1 MHPLYP
7 PPSPSPEDTSLN
19 AREAGT
25 IRGGAVTSELP
36 ADESVNGSGL
46 VLQWSQSV
54 QSVLDQPPSSL
65 PRNLILGGLIFCCTF
80 GVWAWHGQV
89 QQVSRA
95 EGRLIPK
102 GEVYKVQ
109 SRVQGEVISLSVKE
123 GQRVTKGQVIAKLD
137 DQLAKGEVERLQEQ
151 LSNYRLQLLQS
162 QEMMYRLQSEAQNKQ
177 AIAQAEIESQ
187 RAAMQQAVTMASTQ
201 QQLVNQLQTEQ
212 RAYERRLNRL
222 RPLLSAGAIAEEH
235 LFEVEQAV
243 RDRQQAMTR
252 SQGELS
258 NALQEA
264 DRLQAELTKYQ
275 AEARQRKLE
284 AEQRLQQLKLEVTQI
299 QANIQES
306 ESLLRA
312 ARTRQQDMVLQ
323 ASTSGTISTLH
334 LHNIGEVADAGET
347 IAEIAPDGAPLVLSA
362 ALPNSEAGSV
372 RLGMPVQLRFDA
384 FPYQDYGIVSGKVLS
399 ISPDVVIDERLGAVY
414 RVEIGLDRT
423 QINRDQQTFQL
434 KAGQTASAEILIQK
448 QRIIDVLLEPFR
460 KLQKGNLNL

>member
-1 MHPLYP
+1 
-7 PPSPSPEDTSLN
+7 
-19 AREAGT
+19 
-25 IRGGAVTSELP
+25 
-36 ADESVNGSGL
+36 
-46 VLQWSQSV
+46 
-54 QSVLDQPPSSL
+54 
-65 PRNLILGGLIFCCTF
+65 
-80 GVWAWHGQV
+80 
-89 QQVSRA
+89 
-95 EGRLIPK
+95 
-102 GEVYKVQ
+102 
-109 SRVQGEVISLSVKE
+109 VKE
-123 GQRVTKGQVIAKLD
+123 GQHVTKGQVIAQLD
-137 DQLAKGEVERLQEQ
+137 NRLATAEVERLREQ

-162 QEMMYRLQSEAQNKQ
+162 QEMIYRLQAEAQNKQ
-177 AIAQAEIESQ
+177 AIADAEIESQ
-187 RAAMQQAVTMASTQ
+187 QSAMLQAETMASTQ
-201 QQLVNQLQTEQ
+201 QQLVNQLHTEQ
-212 RAYERRLNRL
+212 RAYEQRLNRL

-258 NALQEA
+258 KALQEA

-275 AEARQRKLE
+275 AEARQSKLE
-284 AEQRLQQLKLEVTQI
+284 AKQRLQQLKLEVTQI
-299 QANIQES
+299 QANIQET

-334 LHNIGEVADAGET
+334 LNNIGEVADAGET

-384 FPYQDYGIVSGKVLS
+384 FPYQDYGVVSGKVLS
-399 ISPDVVIDERLGAVY
+399 ISPDVVIAERLGAVY
-414 RVEIGLDRT
+414 RVEIGLDRA